1 MKEAMSG
8 FLEILAIVGGWFI
21 LMRWIL
27 PRLGVPT

>member
-1 MKEAMSG
+1 MSEV
-8 FLEILAIVGGWFI
+8 LEIVAIFAGWFI

>member
-1 MKEAMSG
+1 MSE
-8 FLEILAIVGGWFI
+8 LLKLVAIFAGWFV

>member
-1 MKEAMSG
+1 MPEW
-8 FLEILAIVGGWFI
+8 LIIILLLAGYFI